1 MGRPP
6 LEPGTF
12 GNIPPPRKL
21 APKKWEASCR
31 FRRLDGETIRVIR
44 EGRNKTEAR
53 RNLDAAL
60 YELMGRDAP
69 AAKLRP
75 HSTVNDAADLWIG
88 RVKAEQ
94 LATTHETYSRL
105 LERHVRPGLG
115 ALRLGEVNVPALKT
129 FLDSRKRTLA
139 ASTLRTI
146 KTTLLAILQE
156 AVDHGAITAN
166 PAKSLGRIRS
176 DGRKA
181 PRALTPQERSDF
193 LSKLETLA
201 ATVTERTDR
210 NGRRYKQR
218 GCDPDLPD
226 LVRFMLGTGVRIGEC
241 LAVRW
246 GDFALADI
254 VTADGPRRIPVVNIS
269 GNIVRVTGQ
278 GLIRH
283 EGKTDTAQRAV
294 PVPQFVV
301 EMLSA
306 RRDGAPDERPVFCAG
321 TLGYRDARNTSRSLR
336 QAREEVGYDWVVSH
350 VFRKTAASEWKRMGL
365 DDRVIADLMGHAQV
379 SMTTDVYFG
388 RRQLHPASVG
398 AMDAAWAAEALPS

>member
-12 GNIPPPRKL
+12 GNIPPPRQV

-53 RNLDAAL
+53 RSLDAAL

-75 HSTVNDAADLWIG
+75 HSTVNDAADLWIE
-88 RVKAEQ
+88 RVAAEQ
-94 LATTHETYSRL
+94 LATTHETYRRL

-129 FLDSRKRTLA
+129 FLDSRKRTLS

-156 AVDHGAITAN
+156 AVDHGAVTAN

-181 PRALTPQERSDF
+181 PRALTPAERADF
-193 LSKLETLA
+193 LTKLETLA

-210 NGRRYKQR
+210 NGRTYSHR

-226 LVRFMLGTGVRIGEC
+226 LARFMLGTGVRIGEC

-246 GDFALADI
+246 GDFALADV

-306 RRDGAPDERPVFCAG
+306 RRGGAPDDRPVFCAG
-321 TLGYRDARNTSRSLR
+321 TLGYRDPRNTSRSLR
-336 QAREEVGYDWVVSH
+336 EAREEVGYDWVVSH